1 MSDVNWRLLIRRRDH
16 TFQPPVPETTVAFGV
31 PNACTTC
38 HDDRTPEWAARQ
50 MDQWWGDG
58 ERRAAS
64 ARLADTMYR
73 AGSGDASVLP
83 DLARLAVDRSQGV
96 LIRASAVE
104 FMEQLALGTAGA
116 GSADARSQTS
126 FATAAAAAKKPA
138 SAPVTLTPSQVNAL
152 IAAAAD
158 PEAVVR
164 ARAVTALLASGA
176 RDRIIT
182 VLAARLVDQARV
194 VRARAAEALLAL
206 GIVTLPAAAGEALGK
221 AQDELAISLQE
232 FQDEASDH
240 AALGWLESERG
251 RITQATGA
259 LDRAIALD
267 PRAARPYVIKGV
279 IAARGERFSEAR
291 DLWRKAKELDPNY
304 PNIDRLIEEAVKRT
318 GGK

>member
-1 MSDVNWRLLIRRRDH
+1 
-16 TFQPPVPETTVAFGV
+16 
-31 PNACTTC
+31 
-38 HDDRTPEWAARQ
+38 

-104 FMEQLALGTAGA
+104 FIEQLALGAVGNA
-116 GSADARSQTS
+116 SADAKSQTS
-126 FATAAAAAKKPA
+126 FADVAAAASKPTRP
-138 SAPVTLTPSQVNAL
+138 PVTLTPSQVNAL
-152 IAAAAD
+152 IGAASD
-158 PEAVVR
+158 PEPAVR
-164 ARAVTALLASGA
+164 ARAVTAMLASRD

-182 VLAARLVDQARV
+182 PLVARLVDQART
-194 VRARAAEALLAL
+194 VRVRAAESLLSL
-206 GIVTLPAAAGEALGK
+206 GIVTLPAAAGAALAR
-221 AQDELAISLQE
+221 AQDELAVAL
-232 FQDEASDH
+232 SDFPDTAANH

-251 RITQATGA
+251 RLASADAA
-259 LDRAIALD
+259 LDRAITLN
-267 PRAARPYVIKGV
+267 PRLARPFVVKGV
-279 IAARGERFSEAR
+279 IAARGERLVDAL

-304 PNIDRLIEEAVKRT
+304 PNIDRLIEEAGKRR